1 MSDTTRC
8 REECISEALSC
19 ENKNCR
25 HWIEYD
31 QDYNC
36 SLIAIGKNGAMT
48 LDEIS
53 KRLGL
58 SLVRIK
64 QIEEAALN
72 KVKKRNNQLI
82 KELLHE

>member
-1 MSDTTRC
+1 MGNAYSC
-8 REECISEALSC
+8 KEECLNEALSC
-19 ENKNCR
+19 VKKDCK
-25 HWIEYD
+25 HWIDYD
-31 QDYNC
+31 QDFNC
-36 SLIAIGKNGAMT
+36 SLIAIDNNGAMT
-48 LDEIS
+48 LDEVS

>member
-1 MSDTTRC
+1 
-8 REECISEALSC
+8 
-19 ENKNCR
+19 
-25 HWIEYD
+25 
-31 QDYNC
+31 
-36 SLIAIGKNGAMT
+36 MT
-48 LDEIS
+48 LDDVS

>member
-1 MSDTTRC
+1 MSDTIKC
-8 REECISEALSC
+8 RNECINENLSC
-19 ENKNCR
+19 ENKGCK

-31 QDYNC
+31 QDFNC
-36 SLIAIGKNGAMT
+36 SLIAIDKNGAMT

-53 KRLGL
+53 KRLGM
-58 SLVRIK
+58 SLVRVK

-72 KVKKRNNQLI
+72 KVKKRNRQLI

>member
-1 MSDTTRC
+1 MSDTTKC
-8 REECISEALSC
+8 QEECINEALSC

-36 SLIAIGKNGAMT
+36 SLIAISKNGAMT

-64 QIEEAALN
+64 QIEEAAIN
-72 KVKKRNNQLI
+72 KVKKRNGQLI

>member
-1 MSDTTRC
+1 MGNSYGC
-8 REECISEALSC
+8 KEECLNEALSC
-19 ENKNCR
+19 AKKDCK
-25 HWIEYD
+25 HWIAYD
-31 QDYNC
+31 EDLNC
-36 SLIAIGKNGAMT
+36 SLIAIDKNGSMT

-64 QIEEAALN
+64 QIEEAAIN
-72 KVKKRNNQLI
+72 KVKRRNSQLI

>member
-1 MSDTTRC
+1 
-8 REECISEALSC
+8 
-19 ENKNCR
+19 
-25 HWIEYD
+25 
-31 QDYNC
+31 
-36 SLIAIGKNGAMT
+36 MT

-64 QIEEAALN
+64 QIEQVALN
-72 KVKKRNNQLI
+72 KVKKRNSELV

>member
-1 MSDTTRC
+1 MSYNKCTRECKRSEKPCDQNEC
-8 REECISEALSC
+8 RNWMNYREDL
-19 ENKNCR
+19 
-25 HWIEYD
+25 
-31 QDYNC
+31 NC
-36 SLIAIGKNGAMT
+36 SLIAAERHGPMT
-48 LDEIS
+48 LEEVS

-72 KVKKRNNQLI
+72 KLKKRNNTLI

>member
-1 MSDTTRC
+1 MADGYKC
-8 REECISEALSC
+8 KNECLESGLSC
-19 ENKNCR
+19 EKKTCK

-31 QDYNC
+31 QDLNC
-36 SLIAIGKNGAMT
+36 SLVSIDAHGPMT

-53 KRLGL
+53 KRMGL

-64 QIEEAALN
+64 QIEEAALI
-72 KVKKRNNQLI
+72 KVRKRNQELI